1 MENRESRRRAYFQRQ
16 QFCRENRYGAGKR
29 NDNNRSNND
38 RNYGRGRNDRRRQ
51 QPQEEPEF
59 KERLVAVNRVTK
71 VVKGGRNFR
80 FSALVVIGDQKGKVG
95 AGMGKAAEIPEAIRK
110 AREAAKK
117 NMITVSMVGTT
128 IPHETIGRFGTA
140 KVMLL
145 PAPVG
150 AGVIAGGPARAVLEL
165 AGVKDIFT
173 KSIGTSNPT
182 NVVKATMAGLDE
194 LKTVEE
200 IAALRGKTV
209 EEIIG

>member
-1 MENRESRRRAYFQRQ
+1 MQ
-16 QFCRENRYGAGKR
+16 QR